1 MINMKPQY
9 YLGMMS
15 GTSLDGVD
23 IGLVDF
29 SQDPQLILSDFFPM
43 PEDLREKLTTLVQ
56 AGETTLQNLGE
67 LDHKLALLYSD
78 CVNAFLQK
86 NALLPNQIQAIGCHG
101 QTVWHSPNSQFPFT
115 MQLGD
120 MNLLAAKTGISV
132 IGDFRRKDMA
142 WGGQGAPLVPAFH
155 EAVFSNS
162 NFATA
167 VLNIGGISNVSI
179 LFPNQA
185 VIGFDMGPGNTLLDQ
200 WIEKHQ
206 GLRYDEN
213 GKWAA
218 KGNVN
223 KVLLDELLNEP
234 FFSLPAPKS
243 TGRELFN
250 LDWLNQK
257 IAKTREKLTALSV
270 EMSLR
275 PEDVQ
280 ATLVELTVTSIV
292 NALNQPQTDLPK
304 RLLVCGGGAKNSL
317 IMCGLHDNLLD
328 WQVGTTTEQRFD
340 IDYVEAAAFAW
351 LAYCRM
357 NNLPANLPSVTGAKS
372 AVSLGAIFPKD

>member
-23 IGLVDF
+23 IALVDF

-43 PEDLREKLTTLVQ
+43 PEDLREKLTTLIQV
-56 AGETTLQNLGE
+56 GETTLQNLGE

-86 NALLPNQIQAIGCHG
+86 NTFWPNQIQAIGCQG

-120 MNLLAAKTGISV
+120 MNLLAVKTGISV

-162 NFATA
+162 HFATV

-185 VIGFDMGPGNTLLDQ
+185 VIGFDTGPGNTLLDQ

-213 GKWAA
+213 GEWAA
-218 KGNVN
+218 KGKVN

-250 LDWLNQK
+250 LVWLNHK
-257 IAKTREKLTALSV
+257 IAKIREKLTALSV
-270 EMSLR
+270 EMSFR
-275 PEDVQ
+275 PEDVR

-292 NALNQPQTDLPK
+292 NALNQLQTDLPK

-317 IMCGLHDNLLD
+317 IMRGLHDNLLD
-328 WQVGTTTEQRFD
+328 WQVGTTTEQGFD

-351 LAYCRM
+351 LAYCRI

>member
-328 WQVGTTTEQRFD
+328 WQVGTTTEQGFD

>member
-15 GTSLDGVD
+15 GSSLDGVD

-328 WQVGTTTEQRFD
+328 WQVGTTTEQGFD

>member
-101 QTVWHSPNSQFPFT
+101 QTVWHSLNSQFPFT

-328 WQVGTTTEQRFD
+328 WQVGTTTEQGFD